1 MCIIKRGRIVKLE
14 FIWRLAHQLDKD
26 TFFEVYG
33 LLDNTIE
40 VGTQENLLDLLEK
53 KRTSGLLSTDEF
65 SRKFGIA
72 KQAYSNWKSKGNI
85 PERHVR
91 KAAEILGVDNR
102 TATELNY
109 RKEYKGSNT
118 SSIKLLEK
126 RRIELGLK
134 KKEFSELIGCDLV
147 TYRNWRKAGRLP
159 DNRLKE
165 ISEVTK
171 INLDL
176 LMESNLVDS

>member
-1 MCIIKRGRIVKLE
+1 MELE

-53 KRTSGLLSTDEF
+53 KRTSNLMSMDEF
-65 SRKFGIA
+65 AMKFGIA
-72 KQAYSNWKSKGNI
+72 KQAYNNWKDKGNI
-85 PERHVR
+85 PDRHVR
-91 KAAEILGVDNR
+91 KAAEILGIDNKK
-102 TATELNY
+102 ATELNY

-118 SSIKLLEK
+118 NSIKLLEK
-126 RRIELGLK
+126 RRIELGLGK
-134 KKEFSELIGCDLV
+134 KAFSELIGCDPI

-159 DNRLKE
+159 DNRLKD

-171 INLDL
+171 INFDL
-176 LMESNLVDS
+176 LVESNFADR

>member
-1 MCIIKRGRIVKLE
+1 MELE

-26 TFFEVYG
+26 TFFEVYS

-40 VGTQENLLDLLEK
+40 VWTSDNLLDLLEK
-53 KRTSGLLSTDEF
+53 KRTSGLLSMDEF
-65 SRKFGIA
+65 ATKFGIA
-72 KQAYSNWKSKGNI
+72 KQAYNQWKKKGNI
-85 PERHVR
+85 PDRQVR
-91 KAAEILGVDNR
+91 KAAEILGIDNK

-118 SSIKLLEK
+118 NSIKLLEK
-126 RRIELGLK
+126 RRIELGLGK
-134 KKEFSELIGCDLV
+134 KDFSELLGCDLV
-147 TYRNWRKAGRLP
+147 TYRNWRKAGRVP

-171 INLDL
+171 INFDL
-176 LMESNLVDS
+176 LLESNFVNL

>member
-1 MCIIKRGRIVKLE
+1 MKLE

-53 KRTSGLLSTDEF
+53 KRTSGLLSMDEF
-65 SRKFGIA
+65 SQKFGIA

-85 PERHVR
+85 PERHLR

>member
-1 MCIIKRGRIVKLE
+1 MELE

-40 VGTQENLLDLLEK
+40 VGTSDNLLDLLEK
-53 KRTSGLLSTDEF
+53 KRTSGLLSMDEF
-65 SRKFGIA
+65 ANNFGIA
-72 KQAYSNWKSKGNI
+72 KQAYNHWRGKGNV
-85 PERHVR
+85 PDRHVR
-91 KAAEILGVDNR
+91 KAAEILGIDNK

-109 RKEYKGSNT
+109 RKEYTGSNT
-118 SSIKLLEK
+118 NSIKLLEK
-126 RRIELGLK
+126 RRIELGLNK
-134 KKEFSELIGCDLV
+134 KDFSELLGCDMV
-147 TYRNWRKAGRLP
+147 TYRNWRKARRLP

-171 INLDL
+171 INFDL
-176 LMESNLVDS
+176 LVESNFINS

>member
-1 MCIIKRGRIVKLE
+1 MCIIKRGKIVKLE

-72 KQAYSNWKSKGNI
+72 KQ
-85 PERHVR
+85 ERHVR